1 MKTNDFLETLQDF
14 VYDEQAF
21 INILKEYCLYGSKV
35 DETYVYRLL
44 THLSI
49 INNNILDKIDNEIYS

>member
-44 THLSI
+44 THFEH
-49 INNNILDKIDNEIYS
+49 N